1 MDPISL
7 VKLAWSDTRTRIIFP
22 GLLLASGA
30 ALAGLPTTGGRLV
43 CDQGMCVQEQTAAF
57 GTVRNA
63 IMYPTSEIDGFRVER
78 GDSGEMSRVVIDL
91 WGVSEPLTVPFTLN
105 VREVERIASEGSRF
119 LAEGATS
126 RFVGALEVQGP
137 QSFYRPFALA
147 LLVLGASLAGWVLHS
162 MPRPGQL
169 R

>member
-91 WGVSEPLTVPFTLN
+91 WGISEPLTVPFTLN

-126 RFVGALEVQGP
+126 RFVAALEVQGP
-137 QSFYRPFALA
+137 ESFYRPFALA

>member
-43 CDQGMCVQEQTAAF
+43 CDQGMCVQEQNAAF

-91 WGVSEPLTVPFTLN
+91 WGISEPLTVPFTLN

-126 RFVGALEVQGP
+126 RFVAALEVQGP
-137 QSFYRPFALA
+137 ESFYRPFALA

>member
-7 VKLAWSDTRTRIIFP
+7 VKLAWSDARTRIIFP
-22 GLLLASGA
+22 GILLASGA

-63 IMYPTSEIDGFRVER
+63 IIYPTSEISGFRVER

-91 WGVSEPLTVPFTLN
+91 RAISEPLTAPFTLN

-119 LAEGATS
+119 LAEGAVS
-126 RFVGALEVQGP
+126 RFVAALEVQGL

-147 LLVLGASLAGWVLHS
+147 LLVIGASLAGWVLHS
-162 MPRPGQL
+162 MPRG
-169 R
+169 RRRI

>member
-1 MDPISL
+1 
-7 VKLAWSDTRTRIIFP
+7 
-22 GLLLASGA
+22 
-30 ALAGLPTTGGRLV
+30 
-43 CDQGMCVQEQTAAF
+43 
-57 GTVRNA
+57 
-63 IMYPTSEIDGFRVER
+63 
-78 GDSGEMSRVVIDL
+78 
-91 WGVSEPLTVPFTLN
+91 

-126 RFVGALEVQGP
+126 RFVAALEVQGP